1 MRLRLAI
8 WSLALF
14 AVCLALNTRH
24 HAFPY
29 FYHPDEPG
37 KVEQL
42 IRGEWNLHHPLLL
55 LQTVK
60 ALAAVAGTP
69 KEPQP
74 LVETGRVVSAIFI
87 SGAVVA
93 LSLLAYAWRGWGAAL
108 AAGAVLA
115 SHHQLY
121 ELSHYF
127 KEDSA
132 LLFGVSL
139 ACLAAWQY
147 AARAT
152 LVRAAFLGVA
162 CALAISGKYIGVFT
176 LAIALPVLWRT
187 PGDRRR
193 MAAVF
198 AGALVVVLVLVN
210 LPVFTH
216 FATFIGSF
224 ARETELVVKGQAGM
238 TRRVPH
244 TQYWSIFLD
253 NMTPV
258 MWLLLVAF
266 LAARW
271 RHRTTLTVAEIIMSV
286 SPFAFALALSFSP
299 KSNDRYF
306 LPATALF
313 SVLAVIGIADLADF
327 LVARW
332 PRRSVIWLAS
342 LALIAGQLPSWTA
355 SRPGWLGYDRAFQRD
370 DNADLIA
377 WLNAAVPRD
386 AVIAKDNRVALP
398 DPGRKK
404 DASRLNVIPQ
414 KVLAKKF
421 AADLGTLDEL
431 EARGV
436 THVAV
441 SEMDYG
447 KFFLSGLRPQESGRK
462 DFDRRREFYER
473 LFREGDLLWEREKGT
488 VLYLHPGIRVYH
500 LR

>member
-1 MRLRLAI
+1 MNLRLAL

-14 AVCLALNTRH
+14 AACLVLNTRH

-42 IRGEWNLHHPLLL
+42 IEGEWNLHHPLLL
-55 LQTVK
+55 LQSVK
-60 ALAAVAGTP
+60 AFAAVTGTARA
-69 KEPQP
+69 PQP
-74 LVETGRVVSAIFI
+74 LVEAGRVVSAIFI

-108 AAGAVLA
+108 TAGAVLA
-115 SHHQLY
+115 WHHQLY
-121 ELSHYF
+121 ELAHYF

-132 LLFGVSL
+132 LLFGGSL

-147 AARAT
+147 AARST
-152 LVRAAFLGVA
+152 LARAAFLGAA
-162 CALAISGKYIGVFT
+162 CALAISGKYLGAFT
-176 LAIALPVLWRT
+176 LAIAVPVLWRT

-198 AGALVVVLVLVN
+198 SGTLLVVLLLVN
-210 LPVFTH
+210 LPAFTH
-216 FATFIGSF
+216 FATFTGSF
-224 ARETELVVKGQAGM
+224 ARETALVVNGQAGM

-244 TQYWSIFLD
+244 TQYWNVFLD
-253 NMTPV
+253 NTTPV
-258 MWLLLVAF
+258 MWLLIGVF

-271 RHRTTLTVAEIIMSV
+271 RHRSTLTLVEIIV
-286 SPFAFALALSFSP
+286 SAFPFAFALALSFSP

-313 SVLAVIGIADLADF
+313 AVLAVIGAGDLADF
-327 LVARW
+327 LSPRW
-332 PRRSVIWLAS
+332 PRRVVVTVAS
-342 LALIAGQLPSWTA
+342 LALIAGQFPSWTA
-355 SRPGWLGYDRAFQRD
+355 SRPGWLGYDRAFQHD

-377 WLNAAVPRD
+377 WLKAAVPRD
-386 AVIAKDNRVALP
+386 AIIAKDNRIALP
-398 DPGRKK
+398 DPARKK
-404 DASRLNVIPQ
+404 DAARLAVIPQ
-414 KVLAKKF
+414 KIVAKKF
-421 AADLGTLDEL
+421 AADLGTLDEVQ
-431 EARGV
+431 AQGV

-447 KFFLSGLRPQESGRK
+447 KFFLRGLRPQESARA

-473 LFREGDLLWEREKGT
+473 LFREGELLREWDKGT
-488 VLYLHPGIRVYH
+488 VLYLHPGIRVYR